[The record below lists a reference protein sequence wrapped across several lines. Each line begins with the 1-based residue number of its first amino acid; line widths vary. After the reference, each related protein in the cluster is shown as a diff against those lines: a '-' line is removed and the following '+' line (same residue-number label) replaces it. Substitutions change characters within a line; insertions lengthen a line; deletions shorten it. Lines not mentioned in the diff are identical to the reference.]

1 MPDLKTYQHAALETL
16 SEYFREC
23 TRTNDPDTA
32 FYTLTKQKFGQGI
45 PYRPIKGMEGMP
57 YVCVRVPTGGGKTV
71 MACHAIGL
79 ATRELLHA
87 TRSFVLWLV
96 PSNAIREQTIAA
108 LKDRQHFYRQALNS
122 ALGSITVLDIGEALY
137 LSRPTL
143 DTETVIIVSTLQ
155 AFRVE
160 DTDGRKVYE
169 SNGALMEHFIGW
181 PAEAT
186 QHLETLENGEI
197 VYSLA
202 NVLRLRSPI
211 VIVDEAHNA
220 RTELSFETLAR
231 FRPACVLEFTATP
244 DTEHNPSNVLHTVSA
259 AELKAEE
266 MIKLPVQ
273 FHRRDNWQELL
284 TDAIAA
290 RDQLEQAARLEQQTT
305 GEYLRPI
312 MLIQAQ
318 ARRGP
323 APITVE
329 TVRETLINDH
339 HIPAEQIKEA
349 TGENNELYD
358 IPDIKTANCPVRF
371 IITVQALREGWD
383 CPFAYV
389 LCSVAELRA
398 STAVEQILGRVL
410 RMPNA
415 KRKGRPELNR
425 AYAFA
430 TSSSFEETAKALK
443 DALVDSGFNRLE
455 VNDLI
460 AVAPLPGD
468 TPPMIGLWQPSAT
481 ATLATVPDLS
491 YLPPT
496 TAGKVLF
503 DREAR
508 TLTFTGPM
516 TEDDRLVLASQMN
529 TPADQAA
536 LENLYRQ
543 SRGFSI
549 SNPPQTLG
557 NATRT
562 PAEHGEAFA
571 VPLLSIKQGELFE
584 PFEDTHFREE
594 LWDLSEADAALSE
607 TEFESE
613 RHGGQAGLVDVNEQ
627 GKVVVN
633 FLEDLRAR
641 QMALSLDRW
650 TAGDLIHWLEFHI
663 PHIDLET
670 EDVGRF
676 LQRMIR
682 SLMDGRGLTLE
693 FLVHNKIRLRAA
705 AERKIDSDRKNAH
718 QKAFSHLLLPDST
731 TPLVVTP
738 DICFSYDPNAY
749 PYNTLY
755 RGAYKFNR
763 HYYPHIGDLKGD
775 GEEFECA
782 QFIDQLPEVE
792 FWVRNIERKPQHSF
806 WIQTS
811 TDRFFPDFVCK
822 LKDERILVVEYK
834 GADRWSNDDSKEK
847 RDLGELWEARS
858 HSRCLFVM
866 PKGKDFPSIRQKIQG
881 KREPRF
887 YQDRESK
894 SPNRTT
900 GGLA

>member
-1 MPDLKTYQHAALETL
+1 MPELKTYQRAALETL
-16 SEYFREC
+16 SEYFSEC

-32 FYTLTKQKFGQGI
+32 FYALTKQKFGRGI
-45 PYRPIKGMEGMP
+45 PYRPIKSMEGMP

-71 MACHAIGL
+71 MACHAIDF

-87 TRSFVLWLV
+87 THSFVLWLV
-96 PSNAIREQTIAA
+96 PSNAIREQTIVA
-108 LKDRQHFYRQALNS
+108 LKDRQHFYRQALDS
-122 ALGSITVLDIGEALY
+122 ALGSIAILDIAEALY

-143 DTETVIIVSTLQ
+143 DAATVIIVSTLQ

-169 SNGALMEHFIGW
+169 SNGALMEHFVGW
-181 PAEAT
+181 PADVT
-186 QHLETLENGEI
+186 QHLEKLDNSDF

-231 FRPACVLEFTATP
+231 FRPACIVEFTATP
-244 DTEHNPSNVLHTVSA
+244 DTERNPSNVLHTVSA
-259 AELKAEE
+259 AELKTEE

-290 RDQLEQAARLEQQTT
+290 RDQLEQVARLEQQTT

-329 TVRETLINDH
+329 TVRDTLINDH
-339 HIPAEQIKEA
+339 QIPAEQIKEA

-358 IPDIKTANCPVRF
+358 IANIKAVNCPVRF

-415 KRKGRPELNR
+415 RRKGRPELNR

-460 AVAPLPGD
+460 AVASSPGD
-468 TPPMIGLWQPSAT
+468 PPPMIGLWQPSVT
-481 ATLATVPDLS
+481 ATFINAPDPI
-491 YLPPT
+491 YLPPA
-496 TAGKVLF
+496 TAQKILV

-516 TEDDRLVLASQMN
+516 TEDDRLALASQMN
-529 TPADQAA
+529 APIDQAA
-536 LENLYRQ
+536 LETLYRQ

-549 SNPPQTLG
+549 SNPSHTLG
-557 NATRT
+557 STAST
-562 PAEHGEAFA
+562 PAQRGEVFA
-571 VPLLSIKQGELFE
+571 VPLLSIKQGQLFE

-607 TEFESE
+607 AEFQSE

-633 FLEDLRAR
+633 FLEELRAR
-641 QMALSLDRW
+641 QMVLSVDRW
-650 TAGDLIHWLEFHI
+650 TTGDLIHWLELHI
-663 PHIDLET
+663 PHIDLDT

-682 SLMDGRGLTLE
+682 CLMDGRGLTLE
-693 FLVHNKIRLRAA
+693 FLVRSKIQLRAA
-705 AERKIDSDRKNAH
+705 AEKKIDGNRKTAY
-718 QKAFSHLLLPDST
+718 QKAFSNLLLPNSV
-731 TPLVVTP
+731 TPLLVTP
-738 DICFSYDPNAY
+738 DICFSYDPHAY

-755 RGAYKFNR
+755 RGAYTFSK
-763 HYYPHIGDLKGD
+763 HYYPHIGNLKDD

-782 QFIDQLPEVE
+782 QFIDTLSEVE
-792 FWVRNIERKPQHSF
+792 FWVRNIDRQPQHSF

-811 TDRFFPDFVCK
+811 TDRFYPDFVCK
-822 LKDERILVVEYK
+822 LKGGRILVVEYK
-834 GADRWSNDDSKEK
+834 NANDWSNDDNKEK

-858 HSRCLFVM
+858 NGSCLFVM
-866 PKGKDFPSIRQKIQG
+866 PKGKDFLSIRQKI
-881 KREPRF
+881 
-887 YQDRESK
+887 
-894 SPNRTT
+894 
-900 GGLA
+900 